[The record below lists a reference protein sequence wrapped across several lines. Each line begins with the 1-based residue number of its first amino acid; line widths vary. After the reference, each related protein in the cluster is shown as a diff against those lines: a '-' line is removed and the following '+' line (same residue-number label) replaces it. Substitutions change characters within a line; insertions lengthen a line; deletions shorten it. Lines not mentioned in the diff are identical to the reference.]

1 MTVKTWLQQKTP
13 REQLLLIV
21 GLGIVLLALVWQLL
35 WQPMLQAKTLSA
47 QRVTNAER
55 SLLAVR
61 SLAQELVIARAAS
74 ASDVNGGGNMAQTLD
89 ESASA
94 LGLRIA
100 SLEPTADNSSVSV
113 RLNDVGMTTV
123 LAWLYDIENSSTMSI
138 DALTL
143 SPVATPG
150 NVNASLRLRGH

>member
-13 REQLLLIV
+13 REQLLLIA
-21 GLGIVLLALVWQLL
+21 GLGVVLMVLVWQLL

-61 SLAQELVIARAAS
+61 SLAQQLATARAAS
-74 ASDVNGGGNMAQTLD
+74 ATGVNGGGNLAQTLD
-89 ESASA
+89 DSASA

-113 RLNDVGMTTV
+113 RLNDVSMTTV
-123 LAWLYDIENSSTMSI
+123 LAWLYDIENSGSLSI

-143 SPVATPG
+143 APVATPG
-150 NVNASLRLRGH
+150 NVNASLRLRGN